1 MNSFSYPFMRKVQRH
16 IIYSKKKQNY
26 YKIVLQDYSFNQMV
40 TKSIFTLV
48 FPHDNFNRISKCN
61 VVLIRHRILMN
72 LCNLR
77 WKRTNKA
84 DQSHTFMVFKEIIPT
99 NNNNFI
105 LSNSKQNNIQQGFK
119 GIRKAVHN
127 KVKS

>member
-1 MNSFSYPFMRKVQRH
+1 
-16 IIYSKKKQNY
+16 
-26 YKIVLQDYSFNQMV
+26 MV